1 MENNIINDNLAD
13 NMNTEENK
21 NTIENNFQKLEE
33 ILKQIQ
39 SENATL
45 EDSFKL
51 YKEGLEIVQECNN
64 QIEKIEK
71 KISVIEKDNDNEQF

>member
-51 YKEGLEIVQECNN
+51 YKEGLEIVQECNH
-64 QIEKIEK
+64 QIERIEK